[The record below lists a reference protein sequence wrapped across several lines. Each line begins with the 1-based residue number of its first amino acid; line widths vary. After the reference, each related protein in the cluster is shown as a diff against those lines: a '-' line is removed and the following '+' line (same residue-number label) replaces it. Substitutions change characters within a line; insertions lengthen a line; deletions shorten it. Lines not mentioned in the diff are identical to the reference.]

1 MNNKKCL
8 ISRVFFNSSFS
19 DLKKKFLSLVFSLFS
34 LFFHFFRLFI
44 FFVFVRTEARERE
57 APSSNEMMGSS
68 SNTTNHREERVRART
83 KKKKKNNNI
92 NININK
98 RKMSKE
104 DEEEPRKVEFVL
116 KSNISNNNRKV
127 MFFFSFPPF
136 FSFLLCVCL
145 SFPRL
150 IVREG

>member
-1 MNNKKCL
+1 
-8 ISRVFFNSSFS
+8 
-19 DLKKKFLSLVFSLFS
+19 
-34 LFFHFFRLFI
+34 
-44 FFVFVRTEARERE
+44 
-57 APSSNEMMGSS
+57 MGSS

-83 KKKKKNNNI
+83 KKKNN

-127 MFFFSFPPF
+127 IFLFFFPAVF
-136 FSFLLCVCL
+136 FLSSRDVCL
-145 SFPRL
+145 LFPRL
-150 IVREG
+150 IVRGMMINNSRALNASSFLKNREQRREGNTNNNKTFPRLPKKGRRR